1 MTTPNSSSSWF
12 NFQRALNDVQTAYVQ
27 AGTQAGRDIERRLQR
42 FGHQVSG
49 TLSDAR
55 DAALKFD
62 TVRSALAVQRAIEG
76 SEQRAVALLKSELS
90 GLDFSD
96 IWSVLWEVAKE
107 VALYVGGGA
116 VIGGAVG
123 GIGGAFAAG
132 AGAIPGAI
140 GGAALG
146 AQVGA
151 EILVWMGLGS
161 LVVYIGKSIPE
172 MCKHF
177 AEGFAL
183 AWEAGRVPENAHGQY
198 ADLLRRATESFAQ
211 GKLMLV
217 KAILCAI
224 VLYLTR
230 GQASKSLLFQQI
242 GKSKLGPKFAQW
254 VAANEG
260 KLMGH
265 PALQPRIA
273 AEGEGAAAKAG
284 RGKAAPEQPSRPAAA
299 ADEAQ
304 PKNGRGKPCA
314 NCPGLLVGHPV
325 NPISGA
331 KILAGEGELDFF
343 LPAVLPLAWQRSYSS
358 QSRRLGWLGQGWSLP
373 YEVSLRLSATEVVI
387 DDAFEREVT
396 FSLPQPGESIYSP
409 YEKITLLRSAE
420 NKFELVDQDGLR
432 RQFSVPSPGA
442 QVALLTGLVDR
453 NGNALTLSYGARQLP
468 SRIED
473 SSGRVYILSFQE
485 CGPQVRLAQVRLSGG
500 EGEETLAA
508 YAYDGAGDLVEV
520 RNRAGA
526 IARTYAYRNHILTEH
541 AEPGGLVSRYEYDDY
556 LPEGRVLR
564 NWTNTGQSW
573 SFVYRKGLTVVTD
586 NLGRQ
591 QQFRFDAL
599 QQFTGHVD
607 AAGGVTERRLDS
619 HGNLVALIDPAGRR
633 TGWRYDG
640 RGRVIRIEDGSGAGT
655 GIVYHPRF
663 DKPALITDALGAT
676 TALRY
681 DERGNLASVTD
692 ALGRRTSYEYDDA
705 GLPRKVTDAAGRS
718 KRLDYNRAG
727 QLTSYTDC
735 SGSTTRFAYDADG
748 MLASST
754 DPLGAITRY
763 RYDRLGR
770 LLEVAL
776 PDGASERY
784 EYDALGRV
792 TGAIDSAG
800 RRTSYTFD
808 TDGKPLTRTDANGGV
823 LQYRYD
829 EARRMAQL
837 VNENGDVHA
846 FAYDALDRIAQETG
860 FDLRTTR
867 YRYDAA
873 GLLAAKEEHGT
884 GGGDGARIDTTYL
897 RNHNGQLQEKIIARI
912 TGPAQAEQLRLRFGY
927 DVVGRMIHAANADAE
942 VQMEYDAAG
951 QLLLEQTHTRGDIA
965 VLRHAYDEL
974 GNRTSTVL
982 PDGRVLNH
990 LFFGSHLH
998 QINLDGETISDF
1010 ERDALHRETRRS
1022 QGALESRFSYDPVGR
1037 LLAQSAGP
1045 EAAEGATPLIAR
1057 RYHYDPAG
1065 ELLAVD
1071 DARHGRTS
1079 YAYDPIG
1086 RILSAVQPQLTERFA
1101 FDPAHNI
1108 VDPANPGGRVEAN
1121 RLLVFEDKRY
1131 RYDAHGNVMEKL
1143 MGSHTRMDFEWN
1155 AAHQLV
1161 KSKVKRGDASAQS
1174 VKYVYD
1180 PFGRRIAK
1188 RDAFGT
1194 TRFVWDGNRL
1204 LCEMR
1209 GATCRTYLYA
1219 PDSFVPLAQ
1228 VDTVDA
1234 SAASGTQSQVR
1245 HIHTDHLG
1253 TPREL
1258 TDAAGRVTW
1267 AASYRAWGNV
1277 LRVEQDE
1284 SDANDDALAQAQP
1297 IRFLGQYHD
1306 SETGLHYNR
1315 FRYYDPDVGRF
1326 ASQDPIGLMGGF
1338 NNYQYAPSPVSWID
1352 PAGLSGDKP
1361 IVVIGEGQKAVDQ
1374 AAKILRAAGHNAES
1388 MMYPK
1393 VQWAPPVRLRP
1404 GMPDSEFQKT
1414 VQWNKEWL
1422 MDKIAKGYQVVDIG
1436 PDGRPVRSQFYIA
1449 EQEAIREMGAS
1460 KVTLKKFPGG
1470 ESVGEM
1476 RARVCAC

>member
-1 MTTPNSSSSWF
+1 M
-12 NFQRALNDVQTAYVQ
+12 QTAYTQ
-27 AGTQAGRDIERRLQR
+27 AGAQAGRDIERRLQR
-42 FGHQVSG
+42 FSHQLSGSVSQ
-49 TLSDAR
+49 AR
-55 DAALKFD
+55 DAALTFD

-76 SEQRAVALLKSELS
+76 SEQRAVALLKSELA

-96 IWSVLWEVAKE
+96 IWDVLWEVAKE

-161 LVVYIGKSIPE
+161 LVVYIGKSIPD

-198 ADLLRRATESFAQ
+198 ASMLRRATESFAQ

-260 KLMGH
+260 KLMKH
-265 PALQPRIA
+265 PSLQPRIA
-273 AEGEGAAAKAG
+273 AEGEGAVAKAA
-284 RGKAAPEQPSRPAAA
+284 RGKATPEQPSRPAAG
-299 ADEAQ
+299 DEA
-304 PKNGRGKPCA
+304 PPRNGRGKPCA

-331 KILAGEGELDFF
+331 KILAGGRELDFF
-343 LPAVLPLAWQRSYSS
+343 LPAVLPLAWQRTYSS
-358 QSRRLGWLGQGWSLP
+358 QSRRVGWLGQGWSLP
-373 YEVSLRLSATEVVI
+373 YETTLRLSSSEVII
-387 DDAFEREVT
+387 DDAFEREVS
-396 FSLPQPGESIYSP
+396 FSLPQTGESIYSP

-420 NKFELVDQDGLR
+420 NIFELVDQDGLR

-442 QVALLTGLVDR
+442 GVALLTGVVDR
-453 NGNALTLSYGARQLP
+453 NGNALKLTYGTRQLP

-473 SSGRVYILSFQE
+473 SSGRVYVLGFREHGS
-485 CGPQVRLAQVRLSGG
+485 QVRLAHVGVAGG
-500 EGEETLAA
+500 DGDETLVR

-520 RNRAGA
+520 RNRAGDV
-526 IARTYAYRNHILTEH
+526 ARTYAYRNHILTEH

-573 SFVYRKGLTVVTD
+573 SFGYRPGQTVVTD

-619 HGNLVALIDPAGRR
+619 HGNLVALVDPAGRR

-676 TALRY
+676 TTLRY

-692 ALGRRTSYEYDDA
+692 ALGRRTAYEYDDA
-705 GLPRKVTDAAGRS
+705 GLPRKVTDAANRS
-718 KRLDYNRAG
+718 KRLHYNRAG

-735 SGSTTRFAYDADG
+735 SGSITRFAYDGDG
-748 MLASST
+748 QLESST
-754 DPLGAITRY
+754 DPLGQVTRY

-770 LLEVAL
+770 LLEVTL
-776 PDGASERY
+776 PDGASERH
-784 EYDALGRV
+784 EYDALGRL
-792 TGAIDSAG
+792 TAAIDSAG
-800 RRTSYTFD
+800 RRTAYTFD
-808 TDGKPLTRTDANGGV
+808 ADGKPRTRTDANGGV

-829 EARRMAQL
+829 EARRVAQL
-837 VNENGDVHA
+837 INENGDVHA

-884 GGGDGARIDTTYL
+884 GGGAGARIDTTLL

-912 TGPAQAEQLRLRFGY
+912 TGPAQAEQLRLRFAY

-951 QLLLEQTHTRGDIA
+951 QLVAEHTHVRGDIA

-990 LFFGSHLH
+990 LFYGSHLH
-998 QINLDGETISDF
+998 QINLDGAVISDF
-1010 ERDALHRETRRS
+1010 ERDAAHRETRRS
-1022 QGALESRFSYDPVGR
+1022 QGALESHFRYDPVGR
-1037 LLAQSAGP
+1037 LLCQSAAP
-1045 EAAEGATPLIAR
+1045 AAGQGAAPVVAR
-1057 RYHYDPAG
+1057 SYHYDSEG
-1065 ELLAVD
+1065 NLLALD
-1071 DARHGRTS
+1071 DGRHGRTS
-1079 YAYDPIG
+1079 YDYDPIG
-1086 RILSAVQPQLTERFA
+1086 RILSAVQPQLAERFA

-1108 VDPANPGGRVEAN
+1108 IDPGNPGGRVEAN

-1131 RYDAHGNVMEKL
+1131 RYDAHGNVIEKL
-1143 MGSHTRMDFEWN
+1143 VGSHTRMDFEWN
-1155 AAHQLV
+1155 AAHQLA
-1161 KSKVKRGDASAQS
+1161 KSTVKRGEGAAQK

-1204 LCEMR
+1204 LCEVR
-1209 GATCRTYLYA
+1209 GSACRTYAYA

-1228 VDTVDA
+1228 VTTVA
-1234 SAASGTQSQVR
+1234 GEMAQSESEQQVQ

-1258 TDAAGRVTW
+1258 TDNSGRVTW

-1277 LRVEQDE
+1277 LRIAEAEAVTVKGD
-1284 SDANDDALAQAQP
+1284 LADPQP
-1297 IRFLGQYHD
+1297 IRFQGQYHD

-1315 FRYYDPDVGRF
+1315 FRYYDPDVGRY
-1326 ASQDPIGLMGGF
+1326 ASQDPIGLVGGLNIYQYGF
-1338 NNYQYAPSPVSWID
+1338 NPITWID
-1352 PAGLSGDKP
+1352 PSGLTGRP
-1361 IVVIGEGQKAVDQ
+1361 IVVVGEGQAAVDQ
-1374 AAKILRAAGHNAES
+1374 AAQLLREAGHNAES
-1388 MMYPK
+1388 MMFPK
-1393 VQWAPPVRLRP
+1393 QQWNPPVRLRR

-1422 MDKIAKGYQVVDIG
+1422 MQKIANGYQVVDIG
-1436 PDGRPVRSQFYIA
+1436 PDGRPVRSPFYLA
-1449 EQEAIREMGAS
+1449 EQEAIREMGAA
-1460 KVTLKKFPGG
+1460 KMTLKKLPGG
-1470 ESVGEM
+1470 ETVAEM
-1476 RARVCAC
+1476 RARICAC